1 MSLVRRLAAAFLLA
15 IAVPACDGETGTTAD
30 EQDATAA
37 SGRFETFVGE
47 DGRHY
52 FHLRAKNGERI
63 LASQGYATAAAARS
77 GVAAVKK
84 NGVTDARFAVLQ
96 ADSGEYYFNLRS
108 SNGQVIG
115 TSETYVSKSN
125 AERGVAAVKRAV
137 AQAIEAEAEAGD
149 VRFET
154 VKGSDGKTYVHL
166 RAANGQIVLQTQGY
180 SSKSAAAKGVAAI
193 EAAAVQADRFEV
205 FEGADGQHTFRLTS
219 ISGEI
224 LGRGEMYATKSNA
237 FRGAARVRELVR
249 ELTAID
255 DPTDGELAGEVGR
268 ASEGLWYMSESD
280 YPFTFVKADAAEPQ
294 EITEELV
301 REQLGALVDAD
312 PDADKPMADLVSMSE
327 SWDEWKGAEHS
338 CYDTSDE
345 TSLAQC
351 TKMRA
356 LEQVLEAN
364 LDDLRVFYF
373 GSRGED
379 GQVDGIAVS
388 VFIVGWTPE
397 GTLAGVRTLAIW
409 T

>member
-1 MSLVRRLAAAFLLA
+1 MTLVRRLAAALLLA
-15 IAVPACDGETGTTAD
+15 IAVPACDGDTGPAAD
-30 EQDATAA
+30 TQDATAA

-52 FHLRAKNGERI
+52 FHLLAKNGERI
-63 LASQGYATAAAARS
+63 LASQGYATADAAES
-77 GVAAVKK
+77 GIAAVKK
-84 NGVTDARFAVLQ
+84 NGADDARYAVLL
-96 ADSGEYYFNLRS
+96 ADNGEHYFNLRS
-108 SNGQVIG
+108 SNGKVIG

-125 AERGVAAVKRAV
+125 AERGVAAVKRAI

-180 SSKSAAAKGVAAI
+180 GSKTAAQKGIAAI
-193 EAAAVQADRFEV
+193 QAAAVHADRFEV
-205 FEGADGQHTFRLTS
+205 FEGEDGQHTFRLTATN
-219 ISGEI
+219 GEI

-237 FRGAARVRELVR
+237 YRAAARVRELVR

-255 DPTDGELAGEVGR
+255 DPTDGELAGEVAR
-268 ASEGLWYMSESD
+268 VSEGLWYMSESD
-280 YPFTFVKADAAEPQ
+280 YPFTFVTADGAPPQ
-294 EITEELV
+294 EITEALV

-312 PDADKPMADLVSMSE
+312 PDADKPMADLVSMNE
-327 SWDEWKGAEHS
+327 SWDEWKSAEHS

-373 GSRGED
+373 GSRGEQ
-379 GQVDGIAVS
+379 GMVDGIAVS

>member
-1 MSLVRRLAAAFLLA
+1 MSLVRRLAAALLLA
-15 IAVPACDGETGTTAD
+15 IAVPACDGETGTSAD

-63 LASQGYATAAAARS
+63 LASQGYATADAAEA
-77 GVAAVKK
+77 GIAAVKK

-96 ADSGEYYFNLRS
+96 ADSGEFYFNLRAG
-108 SNGQVIG
+108 NGQVIG

-154 VKGSDGKTYVHL
+154 VEGSDGKTYVHL

-180 SSKSAAAKGVAAI
+180 ASKSAAEKGVAAI

-205 FEGADGQHTFRLTS
+205 FEGADGQHTFRLTAT
-219 ISGEI
+219 SGEI

-255 DPTDGELAGEVGR
+255 DVTDGELAGEVGR

-280 YPFTFVKADAAEPQ
+280 YPFTFVKADGAEPQ

-301 REQLGALVDAD
+301 RAQLGALVDAD
-312 PDADKPMADLVSMSE
+312 PDADKPMADLVSMEE
-327 SWDEWKGAEHS
+327 SWDAWKGAEHS
-338 CYDTSDE
+338 CYDTSDDD
-345 TSLAQC
+345 SLAQC
-351 TKMRA
+351 TRMRA